1 MRKVL
6 LVAAAAAIAL
16 VGLSANTC
24 GGEEKQAAP
33 ELPPPAAAPEAP
45 AADAPAADAAA
56 PAPRRSNDALE
67 AAAPGAAPRDGSGQA
82 PGRNRPFYLRQ
93 S

>member
-1 MRKVL
+1 MRTVL

-33 ELPPPAAAPEAP
+33 ESPPPAAAPEAP
-45 AADAPAADAAA
+45 AAAPEPAEPPAA
-56 PAPRRSNDALE
+56 PP
-67 AAAPGAAPRDGSGQA
+67 Q
-82 PGRNRPFYLRQ
+82 
-93 S
+93 